1 MTYIDKY
8 GRYHDKP
15 CINGQP
21 KSNNGW
27 IYTAYANKLGLP
39 LDKDQ
44 LWDCKHACQVW
55 SSDPVFMYHT
65 RSPGKELPPM
75 SRDEILGMAALRLI
89 TPNLANAKNWN
100 FSPRP
105 IPKFNPIKLA
115 AQLWQ
120 LRPSIVYTR
129 VGIVPILEFKH
140 RNYFWENNLD
150 QLYRFAF
157 SVPLVDRAFI
167 LECWGETN
175 SLRYYLYKAIAKLDS
190 MSSSESGI
198 RWLKYGKSLE
208 AMQKEFP
215 EDHPFR
221 LTN

>member
-8 GRYHDKP
+8 GRYHNKP
-15 CINGQP
+15 CINGEP

-27 IYTAYANKLGLP
+27 IYTAYAKKLGLP
-39 LDKDQ
+39 LDQTQ
-44 LWDCKHACQVW
+44 LTLCYNQCSAGKLI
-55 SSDPVFMYHT
+55 
-65 RSPGKELPPM
+65 RSPGKLLPPM
-75 SRDEILGMAALRLI
+75 SRDEILGMTELGYLRSPHLYR
-89 TPNLANAKNWN
+89 WN

-105 IPKFNPIKLA
+105 IPRFNPIKLVQ
-115 AQLWQ
+115 QLWQ
-120 LRPSIVYTR
+120 LSPSLLSDG
-129 VGIVPILEFKH
+129 VGGYELEFKH

-157 SVPLVDRAFI
+157 SVPLIDRHFI
-167 LECWGETN
+167 LGKWGKFN
-175 SLRYYLYKAIAKLDS
+175 LFYWAIAKIDS
-190 MSSSESGI
+190 LSSKKSGI

-208 AMQKEFP
+208 AMQEEFP